1 MKYYII
7 VFCFLSLVVKSQT
20 WQKIG
25 SFKCYPGHGEHNAPF
40 DFNNFSSKLYS
51 SYIDSGAVLT
61 IKEYNGSSWTDVSP
75 TPEFDPRSSN
85 TGIHKM
91 SMKCGLNNNNVYFL
105 TRDSFLVYNGSSWAG
120 YTLPNATLYDETGDL
135 EIAINPISNNPYIAR
150 LISVNNV
157 GSVLRIDEFV
167 NNSWNFIDS
176 VTLNNSFLLHG
187 IPDFISFKYN
197 PNGEAYVSAVCNDDG
212 TGFRHSIY
220 HLNNSNLTHVATYQI
235 LSAQQWGVDSYHY
248 LFYNYA
254 SGNMN
259 LVTIESK
266 IYELIGNTITTL
278 HTFPTPFYNATAYI
292 TPNNENYV
300 FSGAYP
306 GFYTNEIHSYDSNY
320 NLTPLDQPDFE
331 LIDAAQF
338 TYDNSNNR
346 LYVAGG
352 DYRGFTPFNTSMD
365 SLAIFKLNNT
375 TTNVEEKNN
384 PYSISIFP
392 NPAKNVLYL
401 KTKQKGNLNYEI
413 TNTMGQTIKTGNLKN
428 EFEVNISD
436 MDNGIYFITLKEGS
450 ENIYN
455 SKFII
460 Q

>member
-1 MKYYII
+1 MKSYVII
-7 VFCFLSLVVKSQT
+7 FCLLSLFAKSQT

-25 SFKCYPGHGEHNAPF
+25 SFNGYPGHGEHNAPF
-40 DFNNFSSKLYS
+40 DFNNFSNKLYS
-51 SYIDSGAVLT
+51 SFVDSNYLLT
-61 IKEYNGSSWTDVSP
+61 IKEYNGLNWADVSP
-75 TPEFDPRSSN
+75 TPKFNPTTSFSS
-85 TGIHKM
+85 IPKL
-91 SMKCGLNNNNVYFL
+91 SLKCSINNNNVYFL
-105 TRDSFLVYNGSSWAG
+105 TRDSFLVYNGSSWIG
-120 YTLPNATLYDETGDL
+120 YTLPNTTSADETGDL

-320 NLTPLDQPDFE
+320 NLTPLDQPNFE
-331 LIDAAQF
+331 LVDAAQF
-338 TYDNSNNR
+338 TYDNANDI
-346 LYVAGG
+346 LYVTGG
-352 DYRGFTPFNTSMD
+352 NYEIEPNGPAYTVTLSVY
-365 SLAIFKLNNT
+365 KLDNT
-375 TTNVEEKNN
+375 TTKIKEKNSS
-384 PYSISIFP
+384 YSISIFP